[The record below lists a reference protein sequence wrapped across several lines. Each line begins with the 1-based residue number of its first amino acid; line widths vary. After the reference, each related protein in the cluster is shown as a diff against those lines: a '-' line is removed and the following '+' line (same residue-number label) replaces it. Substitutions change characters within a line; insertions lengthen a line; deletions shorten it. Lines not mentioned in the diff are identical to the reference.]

1 MTHSEEIEEILIKA
15 YSENISNEVILEVN
29 KLGIRDI
36 KTIEGRLKIYTKAIE
51 NVRRNKTVWFY

>member
-1 MTHSEEIEEILIKA
+1 MSSSEEIEEILMNA
-15 YSENISNEVILEVN
+15 YAENISDEVILEVN

-51 NVRRNKTVWFY
+51 NVRRNKTV

>member
-36 KTIEGRLKIYTKAIE
+36 KTIESRLKIYTKAIE
-51 NVRRNKTVWFY
+51 NVRRNKTV

>member
-1 MTHSEEIEEILIKA
+1 MTHSEEIEEILINA

-51 NVRRNKTVWFY
+51 NVRRNKTV

>member
-1 MTHSEEIEEILIKA
+1 MTHSEEIEEILINA
-15 YSENISNEVILEVN
+15 HSENISNEVILEVN

-51 NVRRNKTVWFY
+51 NVRRNKTV

>member
-1 MTHSEEIEEILIKA
+1 MTNSEEIEEILMNA
-15 YSENISNEVILEVN
+15 YAENISDEVILEVN

-51 NVRRNKTVWFY
+51 NVRRNKTV